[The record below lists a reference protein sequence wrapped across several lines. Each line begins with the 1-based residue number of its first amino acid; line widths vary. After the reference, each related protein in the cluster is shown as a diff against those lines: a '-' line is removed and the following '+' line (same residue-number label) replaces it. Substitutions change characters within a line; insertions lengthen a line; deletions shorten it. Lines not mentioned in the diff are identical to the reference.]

1 MTRIQNLVRSNIR
14 NPNAIAYFLMA
25 VGALFYPAVIQF
37 VMGGN
42 GDYLVGL
49 AADGGIYML
58 MAIGLNVVVGFA
70 GLLDLGYAA
79 FFAIGSYTYAL
90 VASNH
95 LGVTPIGHSLHVPF
109 WIALFIGMFV
119 AAGAGALLG
128 APTLR
133 LRGDYLAIVTLGFG
147 EIVPRVFRNAGVWT
161 GGVPGISALDIPSLP
176 GWFQG
181 PWIGQDFG
189 WVPDFRFT
197 SANLTAYYVLM
208 VILITGVVLLVN
220 NLHNSRLGRAW
231 MAVREDETAA
241 AASGVNTVTIKLL
254 AFSIGAATSGFAGAF
269 YGAKLSYV
277 SGENFGFIVSV
288 TVLAMVVLGGMGNIP
303 GAMLG
308 AIVLYFILFWLLP
321 NAPLQMQSLASS
333 LGLDWLNQSNPNG
346 WPGIAEVVSRSKYV
360 IFGLIL
366 VGIMLLRPQGLLPS
380 QIRKQ
385 ELKHDEHE
393 AIAAPRQLQG

>member
-1 MTRIQNLVRSNIR
+1 MTRVRAWVRSNSR
-14 NPNAIAYFLMA
+14 NPNAVAYASLA
-25 VGALFYPAVIQF
+25 LLALFYPAIVQF
-37 VMGGN
+37 ITGGN

-49 AADGGIYML
+49 AADGGVYML

-79 FFAIGSYTYAL
+79 FFAIGSYTYAEI
-90 VASNH
+90 ASNH
-95 LGVTPIGHSLHVPF
+95 LFVTPLHHALHVPF
-109 WIALFIGMFV
+109 WLALFVGMFV
-119 AAGAGALLG
+119 AACAGVLLG

-147 EIVPRVFRNAGVWT
+147 EIVPLLFQNGGIWT
-161 GGVPGISALDIPSLP
+161 GGIPGITTLDVPTLP
-176 GWFQG
+176 GWFVG
-181 PWIGQDFG
+181 PWISQDFG

-197 SANLTAYYVLM
+197 SANLTAYYALM
-208 VILITGVVLLVN
+208 VGLIAISVVLVN
-220 NLHNSRLGRAW
+220 NLYNSRLGRAW

-269 YGAKLSYV
+269 YGAKLQYV
-277 SGENFGFIVSV
+277 SWENFSFLVSV

-303 GAMLG
+303 GAMIG
-308 AIVLYFILFWLLP
+308 AAVLYFVLFWLLP
-321 NAPLQMQSLASS
+321 NAPSQLESLASS
-333 LGLDWLNQSNPNG
+333 FGLSFLNTPTSN
-346 WPGIAEVVSRSKYV
+346 WPGIAEEVSRSKYL

-380 QIRKQ
+380 QVRKQ
-385 ELKHDEHE
+385 ELKHTADTTDL
-393 AIAAPRQLQG
+393 APAAGAAK

>member
-1 MTRIQNLVRSNIR
+1 MSAAGAFFRTRMRS
-14 NPNAIAYFLMA
+14 PNAIAYTIMILA
-25 VGALFYPAVIQF
+25 ALFYPAIVQF
-37 VMGGN
+37 ATNGS

-79 FFAIGSYTYAL
+79 FFAIGSYTYAI

-95 LGVTPIGHSLHVPF
+95 MGVTPLGHSLHVPF
-109 WIALFIGMFV
+109 WIALFIGLFV
-119 AAGAGALLG
+119 AATAGVMLG

-161 GGVPGISALDIPSLP
+161 GGVPGISALDVPTLP
-176 GWFQG
+176 GWFVG
-181 PWIGQDFG
+181 PWVNLDFA
-189 WVPDFRFT
+189 WVPNFRFT

-208 VILITGVVLLVN
+208 VILITGVVFLVH
-220 NLHNSRLGRAW
+220 NLYNSRLGRAW

-241 AASGVNTVTIKLL
+241 AASGVNTVTVKLL

-277 SGENFGFIVSV
+277 SSENFGFIVSV

-308 AIVLYFILFWLLP
+308 AFVLYFILFWLLP
-321 NAPLQMQSLASS
+321 NAPTQMENLASAIGLSS
-333 LGLDWLNQSNPNG
+333 LNTATPNG
-346 WPGIAEVVSRSKYV
+346 WPGIAEEVSRSKYL

-380 QIRKQ
+380 QVRKQ
-385 ELKHDEHE
+385 ELKHTAD
-393 AIAAPRQLQG
+393 AVPTGK

>member
-1 MTRIQNLVRSNIR
+1 MSRVRTWFQDNRR
-14 NPNAIAYFLMA
+14 NPNAIAYTVFIIA
-25 VGALFYPAVIQF
+25 ALLYPTIVQF
-37 VMGGN
+37 WTGGN
-42 GDYLVGL
+42 GDYLVGI

-79 FFAIGSYTYAL
+79 FFAIGSYTYAE
-90 VASNH
+90 VASYH
-95 LGVTPIGHSLHVPF
+95 LGVTPVDHALHIPF
-109 WIALFIGMFV
+109 WLALFVGMFI
-119 AAGAGALLG
+119 AASAGALLG

-147 EIVPRVFRNAGVWT
+147 EIVPIVFRNGGIWT
-161 GGVPGISALDIPSLP
+161 GGVPGISGLDVHTLP

-181 PWIGQDFG
+181 PWINQNFA

-197 SANLTAYYVLM
+197 TANLTAYYVLM
-208 VILITGVVLLVN
+208 VLLIGMTVVLVH
-220 NLHNSRLGRAW
+220 NLYNSRLGRAW

-241 AASGVNTVTIKLL
+241 AASGVNTVTVKLL

-277 SGENFGFIVSV
+277 SSENFSFIVSV

-308 AIVLYFILFWLLP
+308 AAVLYFILFWLLP
-321 NAPLQMQSLASS
+321 SAPSQVESLASS
-333 LGLDWLNQSNPNG
+333 VGLDFLNKAVPNG
-346 WPGIAEVVSRSKYV
+346 WPGIAEEISRSKYV

-385 ELKHDEHE
+385 ELKHEEHE
-393 AIAAPRQLQG
+393 ALTVPRQLQS

>member
-1 MTRIQNLVRSNIR
+1 
-14 NPNAIAYFLMA
+14 MA
-25 VGALFYPAVIQF
+25 LLALSYPAIVQF
-37 VMGGN
+37 ITGGN

-58 MAIGLNVVVGFA
+58 MTIGLNVVVGFA

-79 FFAIGSYTYAL
+79 FFAIGSYTYAI

-95 LGVTPIGHSLHVPF
+95 MGVTPIGHSFHIPF

-119 AAGAGALLG
+119 AAAAGAMLG

-147 EIVPRVFRNAGVWT
+147 EIVPLVFQNAGIWT
-161 GGVPGISALDIPSLP
+161 GGVPGISALDVPTLP

-181 PWIGQDFG
+181 PWVGQDLA

-208 VILITGVVLLVN
+208 VILIAGVVFLVH
-220 NLHNSRLGRAW
+220 NLYNSRLGRAW

-241 AASGVNTVTIKLL
+241 AASGVNTISVKLL

-277 SGENFGFIVSV
+277 SSDNFGFIVSV
-288 TVLAMVVLGGMGNIP
+288 TVLSMVVLGGMGNIP
-303 GAMLG
+303 GAMIG
-308 AIVLYFILFWLLP
+308 AAVLYFVLFWLLP
-321 NAPLQMQSLASS
+321 NAPQQVSSLASS
-333 LGLDWLNQSNPNG
+333 LGLNFLNASNPNG
-346 WPGIAEVVSRSKYV
+346 WPGIAEEVSRSKYV
-360 IFGLIL
+360 IFGAIL

-385 ELKHDEHE
+385 ELKHTADLVP
-393 AIAAPRQLQG
+393 AAK

>member
-1 MTRIQNLVRSNIR
+1 MTRVGSVLRSNMR
-14 NPNAIAYFLMA
+14 SPNAIAYTIMLL
-25 VGALFYPAVIQF
+25 GAIFYPAIVQF
-37 VMGGN
+37 ATSGN

-49 AADGGIYML
+49 AADGGVYML

-90 VASNH
+90 IASNH
-95 LGVTPIGHSLHVPF
+95 LGVTPLGHSLHIPF

-119 AAGAGALLG
+119 AATAGALLG

-147 EIVPRVFRNAGVWT
+147 EIVPRVFKNAGIWT
-161 GGVPGISALDIPSLP
+161 GGVPGISALDVPTLP

-181 PWIGQDFG
+181 PWVGQDVAY
-189 WVPDFRFT
+189 VPDFRFT

-208 VILITGVVLLVN
+208 MILITVVVIVVH
-220 NLHNSRLGRAW
+220 NLYNSRLGRAW

-241 AASGVNTVTIKLL
+241 AASGVNTVSIKLL

-277 SGENFGFIVSV
+277 SSENFGFIVSV

-308 AIVLYFILFWLLP
+308 AIVLYFVLFWLLP
-321 NAPLQMQSLASS
+321 NAPLQMESLASS
-333 LGLDWLNQSNPNG
+333 LGLGFLNQSNPNG
-346 WPGIAEVVSRSKYV
+346 WPGIAEEVSRSKYL

-385 ELKHDEHE
+385 ELKHTAELTP
-393 AIAAPRQLQG
+393 ATK

>member
-1 MTRIQNLVRSNIR
+1 MSALGRWIASNRR
-14 NPNAIAYFLMA
+14 NPNAIAYTVFIIA
-25 VGALFYPAVIQF
+25 ALLYPTIVQF
-37 VMGGN
+37 WTGGS
-42 GDYLVGL
+42 GDYLVGI

-79 FFAIGSYTYAL
+79 FFAIGSYTYAE
-90 VASNH
+90 VASYH
-95 LGVTPIGHSLHVPF
+95 LGVTPIGHALHIPF
-109 WIALFIGMFV
+109 WFALFVGMFI
-119 AAGAGALLG
+119 AACAGALLG

-147 EIVPRVFRNAGVWT
+147 EIVPIVFRNGGIWT
-161 GGVPGISALDIPSLP
+161 GGVPGISGLDVPSLP

-181 PWIGQDFG
+181 PWINQAFA

-197 SANLTAYYVLM
+197 TANLTAYYVLM
-208 VILITGVVLLVN
+208 CFLIGLSVVLVH
-220 NLHNSRLGRAW
+220 NLYNSRLGRAW

-241 AASGVNTVTIKLL
+241 AASGVNTVTVKLL

-277 SGENFGFIVSV
+277 SAENFSFIVSV

-308 AIVLYFILFWLLP
+308 SAVLYFILFWLLP
-321 NAPLQMQSLASS
+321 SAPTQVENLASA
-333 LGLDWLNQSNPNG
+333 LGLDFLNKADPNG
-346 WPGIAEVVSRSKYV
+346 WPGIAEEVSRSKFV

-385 ELKHDEHE
+385 ELKHEEHD
-393 AIAAPRQLQG
+393 ALTAPRQLQG

>member
-1 MTRIQNLVRSNIR
+1 MSRLSGFFGSNMR
-14 NPNAIAYFLMA
+14 NPNAITYTIMILA
-25 VGALFYPAVIQF
+25 ALFYPAIVQF
-37 VMGGN
+37 MTNGN
-42 GDYLVGL
+42 GDYLVGI
-49 AADGGIYML
+49 AADGGIYVL

-79 FFAIGSYTYAL
+79 FFAIGSYTYAI

-95 LGVTPIGHSLHVPF
+95 LGVTPIGHNLHIPF
-109 WIALFIGMFV
+109 WVALFIGLFV
-119 AAGAGALLG
+119 AATAGMLLG

-147 EIVPRVFRNAGVWT
+147 EIVPRVFRNAGIWT
-161 GGVPGISALDIPSLP
+161 GGVPGISALDVPKLP
-176 GWFQG
+176 GWFVG
-181 PWIGQDFG
+181 PWVNQDFA

-208 VILITGVVLLVN
+208 VILITCVVILVH
-220 NLHNSRLGRAW
+220 NLYNSRLGRAW

-241 AASGVNTVTIKLL
+241 AASGVNTVTVKLL
-254 AFSIGAATSGFAGAF
+254 AFSIGAATSGFAGAY

-277 SGENFGFIVSV
+277 SSENFGFVVSV

-308 AIVLYFILFWLLP
+308 SMVLYFVLFWLLP
-321 NAPLQMQSLASS
+321 NAPTQLESLASS
-333 LGLDWLNQSNPNG
+333 VGLGFLNQATPNG
-346 WPGIAEVVSRSKYV
+346 WPGIAEEVSRSKYL

-380 QIRKQ
+380 QVRRM
-385 ELKHDEHE
+385 ELRHTADSVPVAK
-393 AIAAPRQLQG
+393 

>member
-1 MTRIQNLVRSNIR
+1 MSVVQGWVRSNAR
-14 NPNAIAYFLMA
+14 NPNAIAYTVFFVAALIYPMFVQFLT
-25 VGALFYPAVIQF
+25 
-37 VMGGN
+37 GGN
-42 GDYLVGL
+42 GDYLVGIV
-49 AADGGIYML
+49 ADGGIYML

-79 FFAIGSYTYAL
+79 FFAIGSYTYAE
-90 VASNH
+90 VASYH
-95 LGVTPIGHSLHVPF
+95 LGVTPVGHALHIPF
-109 WIALFIGMFV
+109 WLALFVGMFV
-119 AAGAGALLG
+119 AASAGALLG

-147 EIVPRVFRNAGVWT
+147 EIVPIVFRNGGIWT
-161 GGVPGISALDIPSLP
+161 GGVPGISGLDVPTLP
-176 GWFQG
+176 GWIQG
-181 PWIGQDFG
+181 PWVGQVFA

-197 SANLTAYYVLM
+197 TANLTAYYVLM
-208 VILITGVVLLVN
+208 FLLITLTVVLVH
-220 NLHNSRLGRAW
+220 NLYNSRLGRAW

-241 AASGVNTVTIKLL
+241 AASGVNTVTTKLL

-277 SGENFGFIVSV
+277 SSENFSFIVSV

-303 GAMLG
+303 GAMIG
-308 AIVLYFILFWLLP
+308 AAVLYFILFWLLP
-321 NAPLQMQSLASS
+321 NAPQQVSGLASA
-333 LGLDWLNQSNPNG
+333 LGLDFLNKTSAN
-346 WPGIAEVVSRSKYV
+346 WPGIAEEVSRSKYV

-385 ELKHDEHE
+385 ELKHTADLTPV
-393 AIAAPRQLQG
+393 AK

>member
-1 MTRIQNLVRSNIR
+1 MRQFVRSNAR
-14 NPNAIAYFLMA
+14 NPNAVAYTIMGLA
-25 VGALFYPAVIQF
+25 ALFYPTAVQF
-37 VMGGN
+37 ATGGN

-79 FFAIGSYTYAL
+79 FFAIGSYTYAI

-95 LGVTPIGHSLHVPF
+95 LGVTPIGHSLHIPF
-109 WIALFIGMFV
+109 WIALFIGMIV
-119 AAGAGALLG
+119 AATAGALLG

-161 GGVPGISALDIPSLP
+161 GGVPGISALDVPTLP
-176 GWFQG
+176 GWIVG
-181 PWIGQDFG
+181 PWIGQDVAY
-189 WVPDFRFT
+189 VPDFRFT

-208 VILITGVVLLVN
+208 MILITFVVILVH
-220 NLHNSRLGRAW
+220 NLYNSRLGRAW

-241 AASGVNTVTIKLL
+241 AASGVNTVSIKLL

-277 SGENFGFIVSV
+277 SSENFGFIVSV

-303 GAMLG
+303 GAMIG
-308 AIVLYFILFWLLP
+308 AIVLYFVLFWLLP
-321 NAPLQMQSLASS
+321 NAPQQMESLATSF
-333 LGLDWLNQSNPNG
+333 GMTWLTQSTPNG
-346 WPGIAEVVSRSKYV
+346 WPGIAEEVSRSKYL

-385 ELKHDEHE
+385 ELKHTADLVP
-393 AIAAPRQLQG
+393 AGK

>member
-1 MTRIQNLVRSNIR
+1 MTTVRNFVRSNVR

-25 VGALFYPAVIQF
+25 VGALVFPAVVQF
-37 VMGGN
+37 ATGGS

-119 AAGAGALLG
+119 AATAGALLG

-147 EIVPRVFRNAGVWT
+147 EIVPRVFRNAGIWT
-161 GGVPGISALDIPSLP
+161 GGVPGISALDVPTLP
-176 GWFQG
+176 GWVQG
-181 PWIGQDFG
+181 PWVGQDFG

-197 SANLTAYYVLM
+197 SANLTAYYMLM
-208 VILITGVVLLVN
+208 IILIAFVVILVH
-220 NLHNSRLGRAW
+220 NLYNSRLGRAW

-241 AASGVNTVTIKLL
+241 AASGVNTVSVKLL

-277 SGENFGFIVSV
+277 SSENFGFIVSV

-321 NAPLQMQSLASS
+321 NAPGQMQGLASS

-346 WPGIAEVVSRSKYV
+346 WPGIGEVVSRSKYV

-385 ELKHDEHE
+385 ELTHE
-393 AIAAPRQLQG
+393 EPEALAAPRQLQA

>member
-1 MTRIQNLVRSNIR
+1 MTAVRNFVRSNVR

-25 VGALFYPAVIQF
+25 VGALFFPAVVQF
-37 VMGGN
+37 ATGGS

-119 AAGAGALLG
+119 AATAGAILG

-161 GGVPGISALDIPSLP
+161 GGVPGISALDVPSLP
-176 GWFQG
+176 GWLQG
-181 PWIGQDFG
+181 PWISQDFG

-208 VILITGVVLLVN
+208 LVLITCVVILVHNVY
-220 NLHNSRLGRAW
+220 NSRLGRAW

-241 AASGVNTVTIKLL
+241 AASGVNTVSVKLL
-254 AFSIGAATSGFAGAF
+254 AFSIGAATSGFAGAC

-277 SGENFGFIVSV
+277 SSENFGFIVSV

-321 NAPLQMQSLASS
+321 NAPGQMQSLASS
-333 LGLDWLNQSNPNG
+333 LGLDWLNQASPNG
-346 WPGIAEVVSRSKYV
+346 WPGIGEVVSRSKYV

-380 QIRKQ
+380 QVRKQ
-385 ELKHDEHE
+385 ELTHE
-393 AIAAPRQLQG
+393 EPEALAAPRQLQA

>member
-1 MTRIQNLVRSNIR
+1 VSAVQGWVRSNAR
-14 NPNAIAYFLMA
+14 NPNSIAYAVFIVAALVYPMFVQFLT
-25 VGALFYPAVIQF
+25 
-37 VMGGN
+37 GGN
-42 GDYLVGL
+42 GDYLVGI

-79 FFAIGSYTYAL
+79 FFAIGSYTYAE
-90 VASNH
+90 VASYH
-95 LGVTPIGHSLHVPF
+95 LGVTPIGHALHIPF
-109 WIALFIGMFV
+109 WLALFVGMFI
-119 AAGAGALLG
+119 AATAGALLG

-147 EIVPRVFRNAGVWT
+147 EIVPIVFKNGGIWT
-161 GGVPGISALDIPSLP
+161 GGVPGISGLDVPTLP
-176 GWFQG
+176 GWIQG
-181 PWIGQDFG
+181 PWIGQALA

-197 SANLTAYYVLM
+197 TANLTAYYVLM
-208 VILITGVVLLVN
+208 VLLIALTVVLVN
-220 NLHNSRLGRAW
+220 NLYGSRLGRAW

-241 AASGVNTVTIKLL
+241 AASGVNTVTVKLL

-277 SGENFGFIVSV
+277 SGENFSFIVSV

-308 AIVLYFILFWLLP
+308 AAVLYFILFWLLP
-321 NAPLQMQSLASS
+321 NAPTQVSNLASS
-333 LGLDWLNQSNPNG
+333 VGLDFLNKGTTNG
-346 WPGIAEVVSRSKYV
+346 WPGIAEEVSRSKYV

-385 ELKHDEHE
+385 ELKHTAELTP
-393 AIAAPRQLQG
+393 AAK